1 MEVYNR
7 ADGEEREGLDTE
19 RLAQLAREG
28 NPAAREALG
37 RKSYSILVR
46 AASMVLRGRGGGLR
60 RRLEREDLAQSA
72 YRDAL
77 GSVDRWQARGKGSF
91 RRWLMGVLRN
101 KVKRTTARELAERR
115 DARKEVA
122 LGNLDVGG
130 SSSADPFRRTMRA
143 EERERV
149 VRAVAGLP
157 ARSAEVVRLRY
168 FERLSWKEVAHR
180 MGSSEEAAQMLCHR
194 ALLKLHAELGETS
207 GPIDA

>member
-1 MEVYNR
+1 M
-7 ADGEEREGLDTE
+7 A
-19 RLAQLAREG
+19 
-28 NPAAREALG
+28 P
-37 RKSYSILVR
+37 
-46 AASMVLRGRGGGLR
+46 
-60 RRLEREDLAQSA
+60 
-72 YRDAL
+72 
-77 GSVDRWQARGKGSF
+77 WSF

-101 KVKRTTARELAERR
+101 KVKRTTARELAGRR

-149 VRAVAGLP
+149 ARAVAGLP
-157 ARSAEVVRLRY
+157 ARSAEVIRLRY
-168 FERLSWKEVAHR
+168 FERLSWKDVADR
-180 MGSSEEAAQMLCHR
+180 MGTSEEAAQMLCHR